1 MITAISNT
9 KGIKGTVLIEKKK
22 EMTSLS

>member
-9 KGIKGTVLIEKKK
+9 KGIKGTGLTEKKK